1 MMGAG
6 ASSWRGLLKRSAGA
20 LLWPLAA
27 PAAARRSGGR
37 RGLILMFHYVG
48 APILP
53 GAHDFLFLAPPVYES
68 ILDFVVAHLHP
79 LPPAEFFQRMQA
91 GDLPPRA
98 TLLTF
103 DDGTRDNVTAAL
115 PPLAARGLSACFF
128 VSPGLMAAG
137 CSVPSLDL
145 ADLVQRA
152 APDLYTWDASAFL
165 GRPTP
170 PWRLHLG
177 DAPSRAAAF
186 RGQLLPL
193 LMAAPSWRR
202 GELLAALGELLHAP
216 AGLPPSYPLAGWA
229 ELAELV
235 AAGNLVGSHTLWHST
250 LAADGPERF
259 AADLADSLAEIEAHF
274 PAGPRVFCFPYGRAQ
289 DAPPAAAGMLAAAGV
304 EFALV
309 VQGGMAD
316 LAAQG
321 PYFLRREAVNYS
333 AAALKLSA
341 LRAWLAAAP

>member
-1 MMGAG
+1 MNQTGP
-6 ASSWRGLLKRSAGA
+6 SSPRGLLKRSAGA
-20 LLWPLAA
+20 LLWPLAGRG
-27 PAAARRSGGR
+27 AARRSGGR

-48 APILP
+48 AAILP
-53 GAHDFLFLAPPVYES
+53 GAHDFLFLSPPAYES

-103 DDGTRDNVTAAL
+103 DDGTLDNVTAAL

-128 VSPGLMAAG
+128 VSPGLIAAG
-137 CSVPSLDL
+137 RSVPSLDL
-145 ADLVQRA
+145 ADQVQRA
-152 APDLYTWDASAFL
+152 AAGDYTFDPAAFL
-165 GRPTP
+165 GRPASP
-170 PWRLHLG
+170 LRLHLG
-177 DAPSRAAAF
+177 DAASRAAAF

-193 LMAAPSWRR
+193 LLAAPSWQHPAF
-202 GELLAALGELLHAP
+202 LAALAELLHAP
-216 AGLPPSYPLAGWA
+216 AGLHPSYPLADWTQ
-229 ELAELV
+229 LAALIE
-235 AAGNLVGSHTLWHST
+235 AGNLVGSHTLWHST
-250 LAADGPERF
+250 LAADGPDRF
-259 AADLADSLAEIEAHF
+259 AADLAASLAEIAARF
-274 PAGPRVFCFPYGRAQ
+274 PAQPRIFCFPYGRPQ
-289 DAPPAAAGMLAAAGV
+289 DAPPAVAQLLAAAGV
-304 EFALV
+304 DFALV

-341 LRAWLAAAP
+341 LRAWLAAPP